1 MKEVKFLLLC
11 VAWNVSVLLCFK
23 VASLNLNVLFCFA
36 LPCKQVSAGCRD
48 ECGGTM
54 CRQSDSTKGRY
65 LCLTWHPELKSLCC
79 KLQIFVTSKNVHAWL
94 RRRSCFVLM
103 IKMQQSPF
111 RIRFEWWRIRSMWH
125 PLTRQQSKE
134 NIRRAEWWGTFLTFI
149 HGTEMSLVSHRT
161 KGTKRELSTETN
173 CLRLLKHFVRLK
185 CIL

>member
-65 LCLTWHPELKSLCC
+65 LCSTWHPELKSLCC

-111 RIRFEWWRIRSMWH
+111 ELDLNDDAYEACDTHWRV
-125 PLTRQQSKE
+125 
-134 NIRRAEWWGTFLTFI
+134 NRAKKTSDVLSDEE
-149 HGTEMSLVSHRT
+149 HSSHSYM
-161 KGTKRELSTETN
+161 E
-173 CLRLLKHFVRLK
+173 LK
-185 CIL
+185 CH